1 MKKRDIIHIAFTLL
15 TLFNTGWAFA
25 QSKTYTQ
32 WKADMDSHRSGGFS
46 FERHQN
52 KADHIIGPLMSVDIS
67 DKYWEAFGNVN
78 PHIYAW
84 MASGDAQYL
93 DYVLDVVQRD
103 IENAVNMSTAN
114 PEPQSSNYSGWDF
127 NAFLAK
133 PNYFSLGQTVNIS
146 TYINNANPLTTGYG
160 RRTDPNGNNTS
171 PGVYIALD
179 EGMYN
184 RNIANLARVMHN
196 NISSIGTQISNNG
209 QTYQQRL
216 NVLVTHLR
224 DHVWARNFENPN
236 VDSNHYAR
244 DVYRVNTHMS
254 SHLAM
259 VALCLYV
266 IEGDQKYRDFVEEY
280 LWDFSGVRDAN
291 PGAGTIAR
299 LPAGV
304 GLLDKLE
311 YQSASDSYWWVSKW
325 EKNVGDM
332 VLQDEGHA
340 VAELQI
346 LKACYEEG
354 IGLNPPDGEPVIN
367 LQFMQ
372 RMSNSIQNGYLKGYE
387 CADGQN
393 EPSPA
398 YRLDGTGFAY
408 GIQSAL
414 AAYAEFNP
422 NILCYLEARVSGID
436 LVKTGQLGVAMY
448 TSRLLGVGGDAGP
461 AYTTTGSGVAPENF
475 RPQVVPNDGTSIFYE
490 IGDLVTE
497 SGATWTDVEDG
508 TGQVLVPTRGSVP
521 VDGSNFATTFG
532 TYVLEYDYT
541 DTGSLTGTG
550 IKTVYVGNSSS
561 TPPSLVLSYQDTTV
575 IQYSSYTP
583 PTYTWTDDTDGTGT
597 TGAVI
602 VDSNIDTDVV
612 GTYSGTVSFTNSN
625 GLTDVDTFTVRV
637 DPFSVIPVESVV
649 LNSSKPFY
657 MSNNSLN
664 FPNYTIYPTNA
675 TNQGLDITVADPS
688 IADVE
693 PTSSF
698 SYQFLAKSPGE
709 TTFTLTS
716 QDNPSASVTG
726 TLIVRAPKSVITII
740 INN

>member
-1 MKKRDIIHIAFTLL
+1 MIKTKATLSIALL
-15 TLFNTGWAFA
+15 FA
-25 QSKTYTQ
+25 GLCLGQTKTYVQ

-84 MASGDAQYL
+84 MASGDTQYL

-114 PEPQSSNYSGWDF
+114 PAPQSSNYSGWDF

-325 EKNVGDM
+325 EESVGDM

-340 VAELQI
+340 VAEFQI

-354 IGLNPPDGEPVIN
+354 IGLNPPDGEPAIN

-372 RMSNSIQNGYLKGYE
+372 RMSNSIQNGYLKGYD

-398 YRLDGTGFAY
+398 FRLDGTGFAY

-422 NILCYLEARVSGID
+422 NILCYLEARLSGID
-436 LVKTGQLGVAMY
+436 LVRTGQLGVAMY
-448 TSRLLGVGGDAGP
+448 TSRVLGVGGDTGP
-461 AYTTTGSGVAPENF
+461 AYTTTGTGVTPGNF
-475 RPQVVPNDGTSIFYE
+475 RPQVLSAQGNLLELVV
-490 IGDLVTE
+490 GDPYTE
-497 SGATWTDVEDG
+497 QGATWTDVEDG
-508 TGQVLVPTRGSVP
+508 SGTIATPTTGSVP
-521 VDGSNFATTFG
+521 VDGSNNTNVTGTFNL
-532 TYVLEYDYT
+532 TYTYT
-541 DTGSLTGTG
+541 DTGGLSDTDFLTVEVTNGANT
-550 IKTVYVGNSSS
+550 KPELT
-561 TPPSLVLSYQDTTV
+561 LSYQDTT
-575 IQYSSYTP
+575 ITQFGSFTP
-583 PTYTWTDDTDGTGT
+583 PTYSWTDVEDGTGS

-602 VDSNIDTDVV
+602 GGDVV
-612 GTYSGTVSFTNSN
+612 DTQTLGVYNVSYTFTDSG
-625 GLTDVDTFTVRV
+625 GLTDTDFVVVRV
-637 DPFSVIPVESVV
+637 VAFNDV
-649 LNSSKPFY
+649 LVSSLQWGSSNPFY
-657 MSNNSLN
+657 LSEGTTD
-664 FPNYTIYPTNA
+664 FPEYVINPSNA
-675 TNQGLDITVADPS
+675 TNPSLTVTVSDPTILEFQETNEFEYQLLALQPGVTNVTITTKDGSDISISKTVVVKKPNS
-688 IADVE
+688 I
-693 PTSSF
+693 
-698 SYQFLAKSPGE
+698 
-709 TTFTLTS
+709 
-716 QDNPSASVTG
+716 
-726 TLIVRAPKSVITII
+726 ITII
-740 INN
+740 IQND